1 MDLKI
6 PAESGDAL
14 PRGALVVGTFRDD
27 AALRQAAEAARRE
40 GLSVRGDT
48 RTARQAA
55 LRGEMAEEVD
65 ASVVGPG
72 NIGPFTKSMT
82 KGLARWV
89 PVAAAAGAA
98 IGALLGLIPWGG
110 LSLLPRLVLGAVIGA
125 FAGATIGFTAGG
137 FVRPERRGPDEGRF
151 DAEEGITLAVTV
163 RDADQA
169 RRARALFERA
179 GAVRVDEADLEG
191 FPVAPGEQ
199 ERTRPV
205 RGDEP
210 A

>member
-6 PAESGDAL
+6 PAQSGDAL
-14 PRGALVVGTFRDD
+14 PRGSLVVGTFRNGP
-27 AALRQAAEAARRE
+27 AAREAAAAARRE
-40 GLSVRGDT
+40 GLTVREGSV
-48 RTARQAA
+48 TAHQAA

-72 NIGPFTKSMT
+72 NIGPFTKSMS

-89 PVAAAAGAA
+89 PLGAVVGAA
-98 IGALLGLIPWGG
+98 VGALLGLIPWGG
-110 LSLLPRLVLGAVIGA
+110 LSLVLRLVLGAVIGG

-151 DAEEGITLAVTV
+151 DAEEGVTLAVLA
-163 RDADQA
+163 RDVDQA
-169 RRARALFERA
+169 RRARAVFQRA
-179 GAVRVDEADLEG
+179 GAMRVDEADEEG
-191 FPVAPGEQ
+191 YPVGPSEQ